1 MFVDIVF
8 LDLLVFVFV
17 FDCEVTYSEN
27 MVTVVV
33 VVVGELVAKEILG
46 TESDLLKPFRFNR
59 YEKGELH
66 PTSNSPFPWS

>member
-33 VVVGELVAKEILG
+33 VVLLEKNNIVVESRERILILVDKQSIQAM
-46 TESDLLKPFRFNR
+46 
-59 YEKGELH
+59 
-66 PTSNSPFPWS
+66 